1 METLRTLEQLLCEIE
16 NELHKL
22 DLWDNIPPPAEALMS
37 TVPFCYDT
45 LQFPQWLQWV
55 FIPRCTQIIRNQA
68 SMPASSDIRPMAEI
82 YLDEMHVDAPGL
94 LACIAQFDQLI
105 TQWNDPQGAP
115 H

>member
-16 NELHKL
+16 SELHKL

-105 TQWNDPQGAP
+105 TQWNDPQ
-115 H
+115 